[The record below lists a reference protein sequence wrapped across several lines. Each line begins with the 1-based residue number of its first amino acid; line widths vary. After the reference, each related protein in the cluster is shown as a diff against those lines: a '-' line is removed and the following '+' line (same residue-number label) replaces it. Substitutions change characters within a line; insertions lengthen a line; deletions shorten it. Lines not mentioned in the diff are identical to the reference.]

1 VFFVVLKEWLVLNV
15 GEYHLIVFGVSFVL
29 VVLFLPGGLV
39 EAWGRIRQALARR
52 ARAREVKLASQEQVS

>member
-15 GEYHLIVFGVSFVL
+15 GEYHLIVFGTLFIL

-39 EAWGRIRQALARR
+39 EAWEKIREALSCRP
-52 ARAREVKLASQEQVS
+52 KLKESSTPSE